1 MGAPRRTI
9 ALSAMRVLM
18 LSWEFPPHLVGGLGR
33 HVLALAEHLVDLGHD
48 VVVLTRD
55 ASGPDAPRTVEPE
68 SLVGNGIRVVY
79 AAVDPAA
86 VSFEDD
92 LIGWATALNRALIQA
107 AEGLLTTWTPDVVHA
122 HDWLVAQ
129 AAISVA
135 ERTGSPLVSTVH
147 ATEAG
152 RWNGWLSGP
161 INRSIHSLE
170 WRLCQHSRRI
180 IICTESMAGEVRALF
195 GPPRAP
201 LHIVVNGIDTARWS
215 RPRDRSARS
224 GSPWRTEGLL
234 IGCVA
239 RLEYEKGVHDLIAAL
254 PRLRRRFPGIRL
266 VVAGTGTRADWLA
279 DQARRHRV
287 SGSITWT
294 EELATDD
301 LAELLADCDVA
312 VVPSRYEP
320 SGLTVLEAAASGTP
334 MVVTDVGGPAE
345 FVGADRRGLRFR
357 AGDPAALA
365 DAISV
370 ALRDPAAAVRRAALA
385 LEAVRTRHRWPDLA
399 RGTVRVYQLARR
411 DSPYDVG
418 ELSQPDWDPE
428 RNILSGKHF
437 TESE

>member
-1 MGAPRRTI
+1 
-9 ALSAMRVLM
+9 MRVLM

-33 HVLALAEHLVDLGHD
+33 HVLALAEQLVDQGHE

-55 ASGPDAPRTVEPE
+55 TSGPDAPRPIGPE
-68 SLVGNGIRVVY
+68 LLVGNGIRVIY
-79 AAVDPAA
+79 AAAGPTA
-86 VSFEDD
+86 VSFQDD
-92 LIGWATALNRALIQA
+92 LIGWSTALNRALIRA
-107 AEGLLTTWTPDVVHA
+107 AESLLTTWAPDVVHA

-135 ERTGSPLVSTVH
+135 ERTSIPLVSTVH

-170 WRLCQHSRRI
+170 WLMCQHSRRI
-180 IICTESMAGEVRALF
+180 IVCTESMAGEVRTLF

-201 LHIVVNGIDTARWS
+201 IHVVANGIDAVRWS
-215 RPRDRSARS
+215 RSRHRSMRS
-224 GSPWRTEGLL
+224 GTPWRTDGLL

-266 VVAGTGTRADWLA
+266 VVAGTGTRVDWLA
-279 DQARRHRV
+279 ERARRHRV

-294 EELATDD
+294 GELATDD
-301 LAELLADCDVA
+301 LAELLAACDVA

-334 MVVTDVGGPAE
+334 MVVSDVGGPAE
-345 FVGADRRGLRFR
+345 FVSADRRGLRFR

-365 DAISV
+365 DAITT
-370 ALRDPAAAVRRAALA
+370 ALRDPAEAAGRAALA
-385 LEAVRTRHRWPDLA
+385 SEAVRTRHRWPDLA
-399 RGTVRVYQLARR
+399 RETVRVYQLARI
-411 DSPYDVG
+411 DSPYDAGDV
-418 ELSQPDWDPE
+418 SPPDWDPE